1 MYEREAAAAAATY
14 ATGTGIGTS
23 PGERLS
29 FYACMRGIEERHK
42 AAGAVRCCGVEYEVL
57 GRVLKEG
64 ISEGTC
70 QDGLKQVLLL
80 DRVK

>member
-42 AAGAVRCCGVEYEVL
+42 AAGAVRCCGVENTKCLVAFL
-57 GRVLKEG
+57 RRAFLKEHAR
-64 ISEGTC
+64 TA
-70 QDGLKQVLLL
+70 
-80 DRVK
+80 